1 MPCSTDLLLL
11 RDHLNYGHVPSNL
24 LTTACKS
31 SSESI
36 TTTIVN
42 LGCMTMTN
50 YQDSMQIPHQNHMHS
65 NPEVIQ
71 GHYSPLPMLIILQLI
86 LDDFSITH

>member
-1 MPCSTDLLLL
+1 
-11 RDHLNYGHVPSNL
+11 
-24 LTTACKS
+24 
-31 SSESI
+31 
-36 TTTIVN
+36 
-42 LGCMTMTN
+42 MTMTN

-71 GHYSPLPMLIILQLI
+71 GHYSLLPMLIILQLI